1 MSYLRFGRRLKIG
14 PGVYVNI
21 SKSGL
26 SLSVGP
32 RGAKLNIGR
41 RGPRVTLGIPGTGL
55 SYVIQGGGK
64 KRRAAGGASSGVPD
78 PAPSLGLPG
87 LLAPLFGGQPAAPPP
102 SPAPTTTRS
111 GKQRSAASAVPP
123 ADTPPAPASITV
135 PTPGF
140 LAPAVEK
147 RFAQGLRALVDG
159 DSDTAIERF
168 QQAVELDEGERH
180 LSDDFMAGVALLGAG
195 HFQEAI
201 SYLEHVV
208 ESETEL
214 PDEMM
219 QRYIGDLRIP
229 AEITP
234 HVLVDVP
241 MSSLGAALLL
251 TEAYQHTGDILGA
264 TGVMEALVEQA
275 PNIPLLRLSLAEL
288 YYIQGSDEGVVSA
301 TDGLEAADEVGYA
314 ALTFRAL
321 ALLAQGHLDSALEV
335 VGSLLR
341 SRRKWPSELVQDA
354 LFTRGMIYD
363 AKDQKGRARQDF
375 EKLYALNAAYPGL
388 REWLDHTQTE

>member
-41 RGPRVTLGIPGTGL
+41 RGPRVTLGLPGTGL
-55 SYVIQGGGK
+55 SYVIQGGGN
-64 KRRAAGGASSGVPD
+64 KRKASPGAASAPPD
-78 PAPSLGLPG
+78 TTTGLGLPG
-87 LLAPLFGGQPAAPPP
+87 LLAPLFGGQPSTPPPAAPP
-102 SPAPTTTRS
+102 SRT
-111 GKQRSAASAVPP
+111 GKQRSAASAPP
-123 ADTPPAPASITV
+123 PEAAPVRPSITV

-159 DSDTAIERF
+159 DADTAIERF
-168 QQAVELDEGERH
+168 QQAVELDNSERH
-180 LSDDFMAGVALLGAG
+180 LSDDFMAGVALLGGG

-208 ESETEL
+208 QSDTEL

-275 PNIPLLRLSLAEL
+275 PNVPLLRLSLAEL

-301 TDGLEAADEVGYA
+301 TDGLEAADEIGYA

-335 VGSLLR
+335 VNNLLR
-341 SRRKWPSELVQDA
+341 ARRKWPSELVQDA
-354 LFTRGMIYD
+354 LFARGMIYD

>member
-41 RGPRVTLGIPGTGL
+41 RGPRVTLGLPGTGL

-64 KRRAAGGASSGVPD
+64 KRRAASASSPD
-78 PAPSLGLPG
+78 GSDTSPGLGLPG
-87 LLAPLFGGQPAAPPP
+87 LLAPLFGGQPDTPPP
-102 SPAPTTTRS
+102 PAPATTRT
-111 GKQRSAASAVPP
+111 GKQRSAASPTQPDAASAPP
-123 ADTPPAPASITV
+123 SITV

-159 DSDTAIERF
+159 DTDTAIERF
-168 QQAVELDEGERH
+168 QQAVELDDSERH

-208 ESETEL
+208 ESDTEL

-219 QRYIGDLRIP
+219 QRYIGDLRVP

-275 PNIPLLRLSLAEL
+275 PNVPLLRLSLAEL
-288 YYIQGSDEGVVSA
+288 YYIQGSDDGVVSA
-301 TDGLEAADEVGYA
+301 TDGLEATDEIGYA

-335 VGSLLR
+335 VNNLLR
-341 SRRKWPSELVQDA
+341 NRRKWPSELVQDA
-354 LFTRGMIYD
+354 LFARGMIYD